1 MPHAEDELLSLLDAL
16 ALCAEP
22 MFAMNERHRIVF
34 WNKPMVRLLGWSY
47 DDVVGKS
54 CATVLAGDD
63 EFGNRYCCE
72 ACPVMSLARR
82 GDSIR
87 QFRLSVRA
95 KDGLSHRLEIAA
107 LRFVFPA
114 SRRMILVH
122 TARPVAATEAV
133 VPQAL
138 VSQALA
144 TPHAD
149 ARVRELTKRELEIV
163 NMLAAGQ
170 TAREIALHLG
180 ISPLTARNH
189 IQRVFEKLEVHSKAE
204 AVAFAWRMKL
214 VQASA

>member
-1 MPHAEDELLSLLDAL
+1 MPQAEDELLSLLDAL

-22 MFAMNERHRIVF
+22 MFAMNERNRIVF
-34 WNKPMVRLLGWSY
+34 WNKPIVRLLGWSY

-54 CATVLAGDD
+54 CANIFAGDD

-72 ACPVMSLARR
+72 NCPVMSLARR
-82 GDSIR
+82 GDPIR
-87 QFRLSVRA
+87 QFRLSVKG
-95 KDGLSHRLEIAA
+95 KDEVVHRLDVAS
-107 LRFVFPA
+107 LRFVFPL
-114 SRRMILVH
+114 SRRTILVH
-122 TARPVAATEAV
+122 TVRPAVELEVSAAHAI
-133 VPQAL
+133 
-138 VSQALA
+138 VSEALA
-144 TPHAD
+144 GPHAD

-170 TAREIALHLG
+170 TAREISMHLG

-204 AVAFAWRMKL
+204 AVSFAWRMKL